1 MIKIKN
7 KFSVIGVMSGTSMD
21 GLDVACVNYY
31 KQKTK
36 WCFKL
41 LKAETFIYD
50 QEIKKNFIQAYNK
63 ELSISY
69 LDEKFGHIIS
79 DFLKTFIN
87 KNDLTV
93 DLISSHGHT
102 IFHEPKKGKTT
113 QIGSGSIIA
122 HNTQIP
128 VVCNFREQDIDLG
141 GQGAPLVPVGD
152 RLLFSEYD
160 ACLNL
165 GGIANIS
172 YEKLSSRLAY
182 DICPCNI
189 LLNYIVNKLG
199 KDFDSEGK
207 IASKGIIDDNLLATL
222 NNLDYYNYT
231 FPKSL
236 GMEHIDAF
244 LPILSSATIS
254 VPDLLATLT
263 EHIAIQL
270 GTVFSQLELNK
281 ILVTGGGA
289 FNNHLIRRIKIHS
302 NASLVFPSQILSASR
317 RLLCLGFWVF
327 CRILKQNNCLSSA
340 TGAKKDHSSGDV
352 YLV

>member
-7 KFSVIGVMSGTSMD
+7 KFSVIGVMTGTSMD

-69 LDEKFGHIIS
+69 LDKKFGHIIS

-207 IASKGIIDDNLLATL
+207 IASKGIVDDNLLETL
-222 NNLDYYNYT
+222 NNLDYYNYSL
-231 FPKSL
+231 PKSL
-236 GMEHIDAF
+236 GMEHIDAFF

-270 GTVFSQLELNK
+270 GNVFSQLELNK
-281 ILVTGGGA
+281 ILVTGGGV
-289 FNNHLIRRIKIHS
+289 FNNH
-302 NASLVFPSQILSASR
+302 
-317 RLLCLGFWVF
+317 
-327 CRILKQNNCLSSA
+327 
-340 TGAKKDHSSGDV
+340 
-352 YLV
+352 